1 VPSRAVH
8 SSRWLRAH
16 YSFACTRADEE
27 KRRLLEQSA
36 RFGEREQVS
45 VRRA

>member
-1 VPSRAVH
+1 VH
-8 SSRWLRAH
+8 SSRWLRARH
-16 YSFACTRADEE
+16 GFAFTRADEQE
-27 KRRLLEQSA
+27 RRLLEQSA